1 MNREKAR
8 EILGEGATEEQ
19 ITNLL
24 NNYHFEESSK
34 VKDLE
39 SKIDSLT
46 QTNSKYSDYDTI
58 KKELDDIKKANMTEQ
73 EKFEAMKKATEE
85 NFKISK
91 MAVARAKAREILAGE
106 NLTDD
111 DIEDLVSDDL
121 DKTIEKATRWKNN
134 ITNIKSNIEKVTT
147 EKLTTVDLKPTIP
160 NVNPNE
166 NVIDSF
172 EKFAN
177 MSAEEQNKW
186 LQDNPNGLEKLN

>member
-24 NNYHFEESSK
+24 NNYHLEESAK

-39 SKIDSLT
+39 SKINNLA
-46 QTNSKYSDYDTI
+46 QVNSQHSDYDAI

-73 EKFEAMKKATEE
+73 EKLEAKIKATEE
-85 NFKISK
+85 NYRISK
-91 MAVARAKAREILAGE
+91 MAVARAKAKEILAGE

-111 DIEDLVSDDL
+111 DIEDLVCDDL
-121 DKTIEKATRWKNN
+121 EKTIAKANRWKNN
-134 ITNIKSNIEKVTT
+134 INNIRTSVEQITT
-147 EKLTTVDLKPTIP
+147 EKLTKVDLKPTMP

-166 NVIDSF
+166 NVMTLA
-172 EKFAN
+172 KFGD
-177 MSAEEQNKW
+177 MSAEEQDKW
-186 LQDNPNGLEKLN
+186 LQENPNGLQNLN

>member
-1 MNREKAR
+1 MNRDKAR

-24 NNYHFEESSK
+24 NNYHLEESVK

-39 SKIDSLT
+39 SKIDNLT
-46 QTNSKYSDYDTI
+46 QVNNKYSDYETI

-186 LQDNPNGLEKLN
+186 LQDNPNGLEKLS

>member
-1 MNREKAR
+1 
-8 EILGEGATEEQ
+8 
-19 ITNLL
+19 
-24 NNYHFEESSK
+24 
-34 VKDLE
+34 
-39 SKIDSLT
+39 
-46 QTNSKYSDYDTI
+46 
-58 KKELDDIKKANMTEQ
+58 MTEQ

-186 LQDNPNGLEKLN
+186 LQDNPNGLEKLS